1 MHGDTMG
8 SVDFLRSLL
17 DSKSM
22 IGPVVPDLFTALSG
36 RWLRSVLS
44 SLAGFAF
51 LFLLAV
57 GADVA
62 LAAEKRLALVV
73 GNARYPALALNN
85 PENDARVVASTLR
98 RLGFE
103 VTEHVNL
110 PMKEFRKVLRDYAKR
125 LQSEEGASVF
135 YYAGHGVQIDG
146 RNYLLPVDVNLRD
159 EDEVRDEGVDVD
171 ELFVS
176 RLERA
181 RTQVRIVI
189 LDACRDNPF
198 SPKTRAIRG
207 SGGLAEMAARG
218 ALIAYASAP
227 GATAEDGPP
236 GTNSVYTRHLVKEML
251 IEGIEV
257 EQMFKNVR
265 VKVVRDTNQRQVPW
279 VNTSLTA
286 NFSFNPKRGPAE
298 EDAAKRDDLAR
309 LQALLDQRE
318 REQKKLEE
326 EVARLTRQ
334 MGRGEGGEA
343 AKVAVPVP
351 AVPKDLPAQPLPS
364 SRKQSGTVT
373 PAPLPPVKESEPAAP
388 ATAAPAPRKETPPA
402 PAVAA
407 PAPAAPAPAA
417 PAAPRKEAPPPAVA
431 TPPPAVPVTA
441 KAASPPTT
449 AAPPAAAK
457 ASAPAEPA
465 PVAKS
470 KAAASAVAA
479 RPERPPAQAAAEAP
493 AKATKPAERVAK
505 ASGGGNAASERCV
518 ALLIRAQLGEPM
530 PPAEMAYLQKECR

>member
-1 MHGDTMG
+1 
-8 SVDFLRSLL
+8 
-17 DSKSM
+17 M

-36 RWLRSVLS
+36 RRLRSVLS
-44 SLAGFAF
+44 GLAGFAF

-125 LQSEEGASVF
+125 LQGEEGASVF

-251 IEGIEV
+251 VEGIEV

-286 NFSFNPKRGPAE
+286 NFSFNPKRGPAD

-326 EVARLTRQ
+326 EVARLTRK
-334 MGRGEGGEA
+334 MERGEGGEA

-364 SRKQSGTVT
+364 ARKHSGTVT

-407 PAPAAPAPAA
+407 PAPAPAT

-431 TPPPAVPVTA
+431 TPPPAAPVTA

-449 AAPPAAAK
+449 APAAAK
-457 ASAPAEPA
+457 AASPPTTAAPAAAAKAPAPAEPA
-465 PVAKS
+465 PVAKA
-470 KAAASAVAA
+470 KAAASAVAV

-493 AKATKPAERVAK
+493 AKATKPGERVAK
-505 ASGGGNAASERCV
+505 ASGGGNASERCV